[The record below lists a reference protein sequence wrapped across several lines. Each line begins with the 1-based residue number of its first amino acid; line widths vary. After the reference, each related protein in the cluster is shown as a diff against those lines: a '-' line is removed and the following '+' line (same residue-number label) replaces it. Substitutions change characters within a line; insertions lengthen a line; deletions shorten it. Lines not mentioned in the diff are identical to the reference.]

1 MQLLYIYIGGYIEV
15 TEKDFIDVT
24 DEPFRKLKN
33 IELNFSN
40 KFIFHLDENNKL
52 DVKKNEEYIDHYF
65 ASKGYANLS
74 NRKLCNSLFGFY
86 GLHRDNNKLK

>member
-52 DVKKNEEYIDHYF
+52 DVKK
-65 ASKGYANLS
+65 
-74 NRKLCNSLFGFY
+74 
-86 GLHRDNNKLK
+86 

>member
-52 DVKKNEEYIDHYF
+52 DVKKNEEYIDHF
-65 ASKGYANLS
+65 LIMKV
-74 NRKLCNSLFGFY
+74 
-86 GLHRDNNKLK
+86 